1 MNKAKLTLWVLIA
14 VLLGV
19 VFYQN
24 EEFFLNTAQS
34 LRIHL
39 YVFPEYTSPSLPLA
53 AFFVVFFLFGL
64 FVSWCFGLAARFRQR
79 RQIRHLEQARAALEK
94 EIAGLREEIA
104 GLKGGP
110 PPYGAAEAEESSFTA
125 PLKPA

>member
-1 MNKAKLTLWVLIA
+1 MNKVKVILWLLIA
-14 VLLGV
+14 VLLAV

-24 EEFFLNTAQS
+24 EEFCLNTAQS

-39 YVFPEYTSPSLPLA
+39 YVFPEYTSPSLPVA
-53 AFFVVFFLFGL
+53 VFFILFFLWGAV
-64 FVSWCFGLAARFRQR
+64 VSWLFGLAARFRLR
-79 RQIRHLEQARAALEK
+79 RAVRHLEQARSALEK
-94 EIAGLREEIA
+94 EVAGLREEIA

-110 PPYGAAEAEESSFTA
+110 PPYPTGETEESSITS

>member
-1 MNKAKLTLWVLIA
+1 MNKVKLILWLLIA
-14 VLLGV
+14 VLLAV

-24 EEFFLNTAQS
+24 EEFCLNTAQS

-39 YVFPEYTSPSLPLA
+39 YVFPEYTSPSLPVA
-53 AFFVVFFLFGL
+53 VFFVVFFLFGAV
-64 FVSWCFGLAARFRQR
+64 VSWLFGLAARFRLR
-79 RQIRHLEQARAALEK
+79 RAIRHLEQARSAQEK

-110 PPYGAAEAEESSFTA
+110 PPYLGGEAEESSITS